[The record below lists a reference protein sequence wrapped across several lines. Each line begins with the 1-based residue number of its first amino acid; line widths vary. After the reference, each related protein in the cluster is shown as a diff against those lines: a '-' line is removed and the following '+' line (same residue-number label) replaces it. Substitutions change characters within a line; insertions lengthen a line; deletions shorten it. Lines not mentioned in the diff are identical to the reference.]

1 MASRR
6 NVPIGL
12 AVFVVLA
19 AVLWIPWATK
29 SRVVT
34 AATPVPPAL
43 VGYVPAPLKARA
55 TGCMSS
61 VTFSPQTQIGEIAV
75 VTKGKPGP
83 ALAITAKAAG
93 YRASAQVAAGYR
105 DDDALRFDLA
115 TPKDAV
121 IGDLCIRNTGK
132 HAVVL
137 KATNEFRTMG
147 RPALS
152 IDGQPQ
158 PMDPKL
164 VFYERGKSS
173 YLSRAGDILRHAA
186 VFTPPF
192 LPRLVLGLLA
202 LVALAGLP
210 VAVAFALKD
219 AVHADDETA

>member
-6 NVPIGL
+6 
-12 AVFVVLA
+12 VLLIALSAFALVA

-34 AATPVPPAL
+34 AATPVPAAL
-43 VGYVPAPLKARA
+43 VGYVPAPLPGGA

-83 ALAITAKAAG
+83 ALAISAKATG
-93 YRASAQVAAGYR
+93 YRASARVPAGYH
-105 DDDALRFDLA
+105 DNDAIRFDLA

-121 IGDLCIRNTGK
+121 IGSLCIRNTGK
-132 HAVVL
+132 QTVVL
-137 KATNEFRTMG
+137 KATTEFRTMG
-147 RPALS
+147 RPQLS
-152 IDGQPQ
+152 IDGTPQ

-164 VFYERGKSS
+164 IFYERDRSS
-173 YLSRAGDILRHAA
+173 FLSRAGDILRHAA

-192 LPRLVLGLLA
+192 LPRIVLGLLA
-202 LVALAGLP
+202 LIALIGIP
-210 VAVAFALKD
+210 VAVAFALKS
-219 AVHADDETA
+219 AVEADSETG